1 MTVAEIHMALVL
13 IWTCFGIAS
22 MLLAGRY
29 RRHRLGWFLLGFLF
43 GPFGLLFLLCAG
55 KRRAPA
61 APSAGEPSAGE
72 LARRWNEYA
81 RKPDRKE

>member
-1 MTVAEIHMALVL
+1 MALVL
-13 IWTCFGIAS
+13 IWICFGVAC

-29 RRHRLGWFLLGFLF
+29 RRNQLGWFLLGFLF

-55 KRRAPA
+55 KRRALA
-61 APSAGEPSAGE
+61 ATSAGEPSAGE

-81 RKPDRKE
+81 RKPDDRKEQGRK

>member
-1 MTVAEIHMALVL
+1 MGLVL
-13 IWTCFGIAS
+13 IWICFGIAS

-43 GPFGLLFLLCAG
+43 GPFGLLFLFCAG
-55 KRRAPA
+55 KREAPA
-61 APSAGEPSAGE
+61 TVAGTEPSAGE

-81 RKPDRKE
+81 RKPNRRG

>member
-1 MTVAEIHMALVL
+1 MTLVL
-13 IWTCFGIAS
+13 IWTFFGIAS

-29 RRHRLGWFLLGFLF
+29 RRSRLGWFLLGFLF

-55 KRRAPA
+55 KHQAPA
-61 APSAGEPSAGE
+61 ATSAGEPSAGE

-81 RKPDRKE
+81 RKPDDRKEQDPR

>member
-1 MTVAEIHMALVL
+1 MGLVL
-13 IWTCFGIAS
+13 IWICFGIAS

-55 KRRAPA
+55 KRQAPA
-61 APSAGEPSAGE
+61 AVSADEPSAGE

-81 RKPDRKE
+81 YRPRRKE

>member
-1 MTVAEIHMALVL
+1 MTLVL
-13 IWTCFGIAS
+13 IWICFGIAS

-55 KRRAPA
+55 KRQAPA
-61 APSAGEPSAGE
+61 ATSAGEPSAGE
-72 LARRWNEYA
+72 LTRRWSEYA
-81 RKPDRKE
+81 RKSDDRKEQDPR